1 MMKRTTSHEVGV
13 KSGALGPSH
22 SEQVLPTSAQ
32 EGLAACWLP
41 ARPEEEMDFLLEGWR
56 APVQPSPLPPP
67 PERPSHLLLAH
78 RPTCVTPRCPGHLS
92 SHCRLLLHTLAPAHA
107 VGISCVTLR
116 WSLPAPLQSH
126 LFCECQIT
134 PAPTVISQEGRR
146 PPFLSLTATLCRVS
160 PPDAKKPS
168 LLRVSRVD

>member
-41 ARPEEEMDFLLEGWR
+41 ARPEEEMDFLLEGWQCSCSALPAAS
-56 APVQPSPLPPP
+56 APRTSLPPP
-67 PERPSHLLLAH
+67 AGTPPHLHHSSVPRPPQLPLPTPLTHTRPS
-78 RPTCVTPRCPGHLS
+78 PR
-92 SHCRLLLHTLAPAHA
+92 AHA

-116 WSLPAPLQSH
+116 WSH

-134 PAPTVISQEGRR
+134 PAPTVISQEGRH

-160 PPDAKKPS
+160 PPDAKKN
-168 LLRVSRVD
+168 LAAEGLQGGLN

>member
-92 SHCRLLLHTLAPAHA
+92 SPCRLLLHTLAPAHA

-116 WSLPAPLQSH
+116 
-126 LFCECQIT
+126 IT